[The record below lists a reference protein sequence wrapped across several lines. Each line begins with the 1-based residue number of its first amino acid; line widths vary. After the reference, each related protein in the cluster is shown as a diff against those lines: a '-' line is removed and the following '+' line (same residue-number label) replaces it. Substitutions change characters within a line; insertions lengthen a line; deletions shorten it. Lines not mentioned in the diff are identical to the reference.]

1 MPDAD
6 RMMPTPPAGPSLADR
21 LDSWKEIA
29 AFLGRGVRTVQ
40 RWERE
45 EGLPVHRLA
54 HDKRGSVYARREEL
68 ASWWESRRLTLAS
81 QPSDEATTDDPPTAP
96 RLERVTRTS
105 AMTTWPAL
113 SSDARLI
120 AYVSDGGQDGATPQV
135 WVQQRG
141 GAALRLTHGE
151 FHYSNVSFAAGDTH
165 LLFTAVNEA
174 GSNVYEIP
182 TLGGEPRLV
191 QRGVRVAR
199 ASPDGQWVASIP
211 KEGVG
216 IRIAARGGVGFRT
229 VAPDLVDIACLAWSP
244 DSRCVL
250 VHAHPS
256 PAHEVDWWVVPID
269 GEPPTNTGVNR
280 AMRLPIKFVIPTGVA
295 WVDDSLVFSAATP
308 QGVNLYRQ
316 RLLPGFQSASSPQQL
331 TAGNEFARMPSVAAG
346 KLAFVSAN
354 EDANLW
360 SVGVDPSSGIARG
373 PLRRLTR
380 GPGILVC
387 LSATRDFQTLYYSSV
402 RLGEAD
408 IFCRD
413 MRTGSETTL
422 TAGPSEEKWYPAVS
436 PSGSQLAF
444 GTRLRG
450 NERATRPIFIAHPLE
465 GTWRTLGDD
474 CGGRP
479 REWVDERLLIIER
492 FGRLNTI
499 AVIDTDTLEQRE
511 LLASAE
517 RAVTNPRL
525 SPDRRWIAFDASRP
539 GTPADVFVAPFRDQ
553 QIPEADWLL
562 VDRSV
567 SHPFWSADGRVLYY
581 IPIGM
586 NPVIR
591 SAIRARRFPA
601 TTTGPEGEPIAVF
614 SSAEMLMPAYLPG
627 TTPVAAPNEIFLI
640 LGDFRG
646 DVWLMDL

>member
-1 MPDAD
+1 LPDAD
-6 RMMPTPPAGPSLADR
+6 RTTSTPPSGPSLTDR

-68 ASWWESRRLTLAS
+68 AAWWDSRRLTLAS
-81 QPSDEATTDDPPTAP
+81 QPSDETTTDDSPTTP
-96 RLERVTRTS
+96 HLERATRTS
-105 AMTTWPAL
+105 AMTSWPAL

-120 AYVSDGGQDGATPQV
+120 AYVSDGGQDGTTPQV

-151 FHYSNVSFAAGDTH
+151 FHYSNVSFAPGDTH
-165 LLFTAVNEA
+165 VMFTAANET
-174 GSNVYEIP
+174 GSNIYEIP

-191 QRGVRVAR
+191 QRGVRIAC

-216 IRIAARGGVGFRT
+216 LRIAARGGAGFRT

-244 DSRCVL
+244 DSRCVI

-269 GEPPTNTGVNR
+269 GGPPTNTGMLR
-280 AMRLPIKFVIPTGVA
+280 ALRPPMMFVVPTGMA
-295 WVDDSLVFSAATP
+295 WVDDSIVFSAATP
-308 QGVNLYRQ
+308 QGVNLYQQ
-316 RLLPGFQSASSPQQL
+316 RLRPGFQPVGSPQQL
-331 TAGNEFARMPSVAAG
+331 TAGTEFARMPVTAAG
-346 KLAFVSAN
+346 TLAFISAR

-360 SVGVDPSSGIARG
+360 SIAVDASSGIARG

-387 LSATRDFQTLYYSSV
+387 LSVTRDFQTLFYSSV
-402 RLGEAD
+402 RLGDGD
-408 IFCRD
+408 IFSRD
-413 MRTGSETTL
+413 VRTGSETTL
-422 TAGPSEEKWYPAVS
+422 SAGPSGEKWYPAVS

-444 GTRLRG
+444 GTRVRG
-450 NERATRPIFIAHPLE
+450 SERAMRPIFIAHPLE

-499 AVIDTDTLEQRE
+499 AVIDTHTAEQRE
-511 LLASAE
+511 LLQSAE
-517 RAVTNPRL
+517 QSVTNTRL
-525 SPDRRWIAFDASRP
+525 SPDRRWIAFEASRP
-539 GTPADVFVAPFRDQ
+539 GTTADVFVARLRDQ
-553 QIPEADWLL
+553 QTPEADWLL
-562 VDRSV
+562 VDRSA
-567 SHPFWSADGRVLYY
+567 SHPFWSADGSILYY
-581 IPIGM
+581 TPIGM
-586 NPVIR
+586 NPTIR

-601 TTTGPEGEPIAVF
+601 DSRGPEGEPIAIY
-614 SSAEMLMPAYLPG
+614 SSAEMVMPAYLPG
-627 TTPVAAPNEIFLI
+627 TTPVATPDEIFLI

>member
-6 RMMPTPPAGPSLADR
+6 RTMPTPPSGPSLADR

-68 ASWWESRRLTLAS
+68 AAWWDSRRLTLAS
-81 QPSDEATTDDPPTAP
+81 QPSDETTTDDSPTAP
-96 RLERVTRTS
+96 HLERATRTS
-105 AMTTWPAL
+105 AMTSWPAL

-120 AYVSDGGQDGATPQV
+120 AYVSDGGQDGTTPQV

-151 FHYSNVSFAAGDTH
+151 FHYSNVSFAPGDTH
-165 LLFTAVNEA
+165 VMFTAVNET

-191 QRGVRVAR
+191 QRGVRIAR
-199 ASPDGQWVASIP
+199 VSPDGQWVASIP

-216 IRIAARGGVGFRT
+216 IRIAARGGAGFRT

-244 DSRCVL
+244 DSRCVV

-256 PAHEVDWWVVPID
+256 PAHEADWWVVPID
-269 GEPPTNTGVNR
+269 GGPPTNTGVNR
-280 AMRLPIKFVIPTGVA
+280 ALRLPIKFVVPTGVA

-308 QGVNLYRQ
+308 QGVNLYQQ
-316 RLLPGFQSASSPQQL
+316 RLLPGFQPAGPPQQL
-331 TAGNEFARMPSVAAG
+331 TASNEFARMPAAAAG
-346 KLAFVSAN
+346 TLAFVSAS

-360 SVGVDPSSGIARG
+360 SIGVDRVERSCARSAAALDARPRHPRLSVGNARFPNALSTRPSDWAKATSFREIYGRALKRRSTPDPVERSGIPPFHRAAASLRLVRACAAVSEQRVPSSSRI
-373 PLRRLTR
+373 
-380 GPGILVC
+380 
-387 LSATRDFQTLYYSSV
+387 
-402 RLGEAD
+402 
-408 IFCRD
+408 
-413 MRTGSETTL
+413 
-422 TAGPSEEKWYPAVS
+422 
-436 PSGSQLAF
+436 
-444 GTRLRG
+444 
-450 NERATRPIFIAHPLE
+450 PLE

-499 AVIDTDTLEQRE
+499 AVIDTDTAEQRD
-511 LLASAE
+511 LLQSAE
-517 RAVTNPRL
+517 RSVTNTRL
-525 SPDRRWIAFDASRP
+525 SPDRGGSRSMHRGRDDGRRIRRPVSRP
-539 GTPADVFVAPFRDQ
+539 AD
-553 QIPEADWLL
+553 
-562 VDRSV
+562 S
-567 SHPFWSADGRVLYY
+567 
-581 IPIGM
+581 
-586 NPVIR
+586 
-591 SAIRARRFPA
+591 
-601 TTTGPEGEPIAVF
+601 
-614 SSAEMLMPAYLPG
+614 
-627 TTPVAAPNEIFLI
+627 
-640 LGDFRG
+640 
-646 DVWLMDL
+646 